1 MKKTNSDSIVLDLK
15 TTNKAFT
22 QREKEVIQ
30 LLALG
35 KTNKEI
41 AKLLFISSETV
52 KSHIKNLFR
61 KTNTCSR
68 TALIAK
74 SLAFSTNS
82 TDESKHLYQIVELI
96 DNTGC

>member
-1 MKKTNSDSIVLDLK
+1 MNKTKNDPDAEAPRTK
-15 TTNKAFT
+15 TTILT
-22 QREKEVIQ
+22 RREKEIIE

-41 AKLLFISSETV
+41 AKILFISSETV
-52 KSHIKNLFR
+52 KSHIKNLFI

-74 SLAFSTNS
+74 YLSSSSILTA
-82 TDESKHLYQIVELI
+82 ESPRFNQIRE
-96 DNTGC
+96 N